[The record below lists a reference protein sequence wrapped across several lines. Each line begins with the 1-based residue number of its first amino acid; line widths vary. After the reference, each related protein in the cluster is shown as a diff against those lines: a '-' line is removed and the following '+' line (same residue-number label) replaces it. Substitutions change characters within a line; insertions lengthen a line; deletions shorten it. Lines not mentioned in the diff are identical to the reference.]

1 MRIISIILAS
11 LVLFV
16 LPACTSTQKPKPR
29 APLPVSSGL
38 PQAVVTS
45 TQLGTLAYQSGQYLE
60 AKTQFEQAVAG
71 AADSAEA
78 HYNLGLALFALGE
91 TDQAREHFIEAANLA
106 PGNKV
111 IWDSPALRPFGS
123 PDPTITKKTSDDK
136 YPARQGRF
144 GGMGSGG
151 TGPR

>member
-1 MRIISIILAS
+1 MSVISIILTS

-16 LPACTSTQKPKPR
+16 LPACSTTEKPKPR
-29 APLPVSSGL
+29 MPLAVSSSV
-38 PQAVVTS
+38 PQAVITA
-45 TQLGTLAYQSGQYLE
+45 TQEGTRAYQGGHYQE
-60 AKTQFEQAVAG
+60 AKGQFEQAVAG
-71 AADSAEA
+71 APNSAES

-91 TDQAREHFIEAANLA
+91 TDQAREHFMEAANLA

-123 PDPTITKKTSDDK
+123 PDSTIPKKTKEADYSTQR
-136 YPARQGRF
+136 PVF
-144 GGMGSGG
+144 GG